1 MLHSLQHAFFIF
13 IYQTTIMKA
22 IFTTLLV
29 FFAFSLSVVQAQFAE
44 NIYIENNTNNYARKI
59 QTLDA
64 NRDGRKDI
72 LILNQGIVDDYLN
85 LYVQDSSNQFQST
98 SFSLFTNVKCKY
110 IKTAKIDQD
119 NFDDIITVQHNH
131 FELAWYKN
139 EANGFSQKIIIKD
152 TTDTA
157 SEIYV
162 SDIDKDGNKDL
173 LVLQHNKVVIYWQD
187 NLNNFSEP
195 QVIHSGTEFYSIC
208 LVDINKDGYEDVLA
222 GSGGFEILLNNK
234 NRTFAL
240 QPEHW
245 GISLNFN
252 IEAADIDN
260 DGDQDVF
267 TWETLQGIYCYFND
281 GTGLDFFREL
291 VYNSTDNFRS
301 IQIVKSAEGL
311 SYVATTLGQQRK
323 VISITSYP
331 QTGFREYLDHHI
343 EPVGLIYVMMADDL
357 NNDGIK
363 DIIWADR
370 KAGVLYGESAS
381 LGFEE
386 QKNAGLSVFPN
397 PNEGLFYIQNNGSKN
412 LSVRVV
418 DLYGRKLETIL
429 LVANSRE
436 RLNLTQPGMYLLQ
449 YLDEND
455 TLHSEKVLIH

>member
-1 MLHSLQHAFFIF
+1 
-13 IYQTTIMKA
+13 MKL
-22 IFTTLLV
+22 ISTTLMV
-29 FFAFSLSVVQAQFAE
+29 FFTCSVSNLQAQFAD

-64 NRDGRKDI
+64 NRDGKKDI

-85 LYVQDSSNQFQST
+85 LYLQDSSNHFQST
-98 SFSLFTNVKCKY
+98 AFSLFNNVKCKY
-110 IKTAKIDQD
+110 IKTAKIDND
-119 NFDDIITVQHNH
+119 NFDDIITVQHHH

-187 NLNNFSEP
+187 NLNKFSEP

-208 LVDINKDGYEDVLA
+208 LVDINNDGYEDVLA

-234 NRTFAL
+234 NRSFAL

-260 DGDQDVF
+260 DGDQDIF
-267 TWETLQGIYCYFND
+267 TWETLQGIFCYFND
-281 GTGLDFFREL
+281 GTGLNFYRDT
-291 VYNSTDNFRS
+291 VYKSTDNFRS
-301 IQIVKSAEGL
+301 IQIVKSVEGL
-311 SYVATTLGQQRK
+311 SYVATTIGQLRK
-323 VISITSYP
+323 IITITSYP

-343 EPVGLIYVMMADDL
+343 EPMGLVYIMMADDL
-357 NNDGIK
+357 NDDGIK
-363 DIIWADR
+363 DLIWADS
-370 KAGVLYGESAS
+370 KAGILYGESKV
-381 LGFEE
+381 LGLK
-386 QKNAGLSVFPN
+386 QAKIG
-397 PNEGLFYIQNNGSKN
+397 N
-412 LSVRVV
+412 LSVYPNPSQGTFFVQNKGAKNLELSLV
-418 DLYGRKLETIL
+418 DIYGRTIQSL
-429 LVANSRE
+429 SLSPNSKESFSMLVS
-436 RLNLTQPGMYLLQ
+436 GIYVLQ
-449 YLDEND
+449 YLDENN
-455 TLHSEKVLIH
+455 TLQSEKVIIH

>member
-1 MLHSLQHAFFIF
+1 MKSIL
-13 IYQTTIMKA
+13 TTIM
-22 IFTTLLV
+22 V
-29 FFAFSLSVVQAQFAE
+29 FFAFCSSHLYAQFAE

-64 NRDGRKDI
+64 NRDGKKDI

-85 LYVQDSSNQFQST
+85 LYLQDSSEQFQNT
-98 SFSLFTNVKCKY
+98 SLSLFNNTKCKY
-110 IKTAKIDQD
+110 IKTAKIDKD

-139 EANGFSQKIIIKD
+139 EANGFSQKIIIND

-162 SDIDKDGNKDL
+162 SDIDKDGNEDL
-173 LVLQHNKVVIYWQD
+173 LVLQHHEVVIYWQD
-187 NLNNFSEP
+187 NSNNFSKP

-208 LVDINKDGYEDVLA
+208 LADVNKDGYEDVLA

-234 NRTFAL
+234 NRSFAL

-245 GISLNFN
+245 GLSLNFN

-260 DGDQDVF
+260 DGDQDIF

-281 GTGLDFFREL
+281 GTGLDFFREQ

-301 IQIVKSAEGL
+301 IQIVKSVEGL
-311 SYVATTLGQQRK
+311 SYVATTIGQQRK
-323 VISITSYP
+323 IITITSYP

-343 EPVGLIYVMMADDL
+343 EPMGLVYIMMADDL

-363 DIIWADR
+363 DLIWADR
-370 KAGVLYGESAS
+370 KAGILYGESAV
-381 LGFEE
+381 LGLE
-386 QKNAGLSVFPN
+386 QQTIGTLSIYPN
-397 PNEGLFYIQNNGSKN
+397 PNQGSFFVQNKGTKN
-412 LSVRVV
+412 LEINVV
-418 DLYGRKLETIL
+418 DIYGRTVQTLSLAPYSKESFSMLISGIY
-429 LVANSRE
+429 V
-436 RLNLTQPGMYLLQ
+436 LQ
-449 YLDEND
+449 YLDENN
-455 TLHSEKVLIH
+455 TLQSEKVIIH

>member
-1 MLHSLQHAFFIF
+1 
-13 IYQTTIMKA
+13 MKL
-22 IFTTLLV
+22 ISTTLMV
-29 FFAFSLSVVQAQFAE
+29 FFTCSVSNLQAQFAD

-64 NRDGRKDI
+64 NRDGKKDI

-85 LYVQDSSNQFQST
+85 LYLQDSSNHFQST
-98 SFSLFTNVKCKY
+98 PFSLFNNVKCKY
-110 IKTAKIDQD
+110 IKTAKIDND
-119 NFDDIITVQHNH
+119 NFDDIITVQHHH

-187 NLNNFSEP
+187 NLNKFSEP

-208 LVDINKDGYEDVLA
+208 LVDINNDGYEDVLA

-234 NRTFAL
+234 NRSFAL

-260 DGDQDVF
+260 DGDQDIF
-267 TWETLQGIYCYFND
+267 TWETLQGIFCYFND
-281 GTGLDFFREL
+281 GTGLNFYRDT
-291 VYNSTDNFRS
+291 VYKSTDNFRS
-301 IQIVKSAEGL
+301 IQIVKSVEGL
-311 SYVATTLGQQRK
+311 SYVATTVGQLRK
-323 VISITSYP
+323 IITITSYP

-343 EPVGLIYVMMADDL
+343 EPMGLVYIMMADDL
-357 NNDGIK
+357 NDDGIK
-363 DIIWADR
+363 DLIWADS
-370 KAGVLYGESAS
+370 KAGILYGESKV
-381 LGFEE
+381 LGLK
-386 QKNAGLSVFPN
+386 QAKIG
-397 PNEGLFYIQNNGSKN
+397 N
-412 LSVRVV
+412 LSVYPNPSQGTFFVQNKGAKNLELSLV
-418 DLYGRKLETIL
+418 DIYGRTIQSL
-429 LVANSRE
+429 SLSPNSKESFSMLVS
-436 RLNLTQPGMYLLQ
+436 GIYVLQ
-449 YLDEND
+449 YLDENN
-455 TLHSEKVLIH
+455 TLQSEKVIIH